1 MVWRGE
7 LLDTLQPFEPL
18 VTIPRHCSF
27 HGYRVRRRV
36 PDSRPH
42 SHHHHVVALQGGYGI
57 RLHTAFVSRPQ
68 AVARESMNIR
78 AVRARI
84 FRENEDLV
92 DFIRKAIPKLKN
104 GSVLVVT
111 SKIVALSEGR
121 TAHVRT
127 RKEKEALIKKESTWA
142 LQTHPEWWW
151 TEKDGALLVN
161 AGIDDS
167 NADLPRVDS
176 RVKAG
181 GKRVVL
187 LPKDSF
193 KAAALL
199 RKQLR
204 WLYKVKSLGVVITD
218 SRISPMRA
226 GVTGLALG
234 YAGFKGIR
242 DYRGKKDIFGR
253 TMNVTVTDVSD
264 SLATPATVVM
274 GEGGERRRLAAF

>member
-1 MVWRGE
+1 
-7 LLDTLQPFEPL
+7 
-18 VTIPRHCSF
+18 
-27 HGYRVRRRV
+27 
-36 PDSRPH
+36 
-42 SHHHHVVALQGGYGI
+42 
-57 RLHTAFVSRPQ
+57 
-68 AVARESMNIR
+68 MNIR
-78 AVRARI
+78 AVRTHI

-226 GVTGLALG
+226 GVTGLTPLNARFVRQPLSEDGQSLLEVQGHLEEASAALQTSLLARP
-234 YAGFKGIR
+234 AG
-242 DYRGKKDIFGR
+242 
-253 TMNVTVTDVSD
+253 S
-264 SLATPATVVM
+264 P
-274 GEGGERRRLAAF
+274 